1 MALLGFGKDGEL
13 GVEFGD
19 DIDDKFIL
27 EAWRSA
33 RRRTWTDPVKGS
45 ETRMR
50 LNDALKIL
58 ADARNSSILDN
69 AWDKEKGSS
78 MSPES
83 AYSTLEVP
91 KEVDE
96 SMLITIYSMR
106 VRESA

>member
-1 MALLGFGKDGEL
+1 MLGFGKDGEL
-13 GVEFGD
+13 GVELDD